1 MVVPSVGTPCHTN
14 SVSLSFFL
22 TSTFQVTS
30 SLSLSI
36 SLMSGGRGG
45 RGGGGYKA
53 PTGGQLFLKRSA
65 QECGLDDRNLR
76 TLQDITKPLLFP
88 TFKWHSSGTPWTTED
103 EVTEVVSVK
112 RPTTAYL
119 IRKGRDMNHR
129 MQSSPYYLR
138 PTQDVDVVRY
148 KKQHRPNVTCDKV
161 VLEEMGH
168 AAMTGWI
175 PAELLG
181 KKQPLVEEVVKDLTS
196 EELAAIELKAK
207 DNEEGEGEEED
218 ELLLEQEGEEDDAE
232 DYVTNHYESEGD
244 ESDGGGDA
252 EPTF

>member
-1 MVVPSVGTPCHTN
+1 M
-14 SVSLSFFL
+14 
-22 TSTFQVTS
+22 
-30 SLSLSI
+30 
-36 SLMSGGRGG
+36 GR
-45 RGGGGYKA
+45 
-53 PTGGQLFLKRSA
+53 
-65 QECGLDDRNLR
+65 
-76 TLQDITKPLLFP
+76 
-88 TFKWHSSGTPWTTED
+88 
-103 EVTEVVSVK
+103 
-112 RPTTAYL
+112 
-119 IRKGRDMNHR
+119 
-129 MQSSPYYLR
+129 
-138 PTQDVDVVRY
+138 
-148 KKQHRPNVTCDKV
+148 
-161 VLEEMGH
+161 

-181 KKQPLVEEVVKDLTS
+181 KKQPLVEEIVKDLTS

>member
-1 MVVPSVGTPCHTN
+1 
-14 SVSLSFFL
+14 
-22 TSTFQVTS
+22 
-30 SLSLSI
+30 
-36 SLMSGGRGG
+36 MSGGRGG

-88 TFKWHSSGTPWTTED
+88 AFKWHSSGTPWTTED

-148 KKQHRPNVTCDKV
+148 KKQYRPNVTCDKV
-161 VLEEMGH
+161 VLEEMGR
-168 AAMTGWI
+168 AAMAGWI

-181 KKQPLVEEVVKDLTS
+181 KKQPLVEEIVKDLTS